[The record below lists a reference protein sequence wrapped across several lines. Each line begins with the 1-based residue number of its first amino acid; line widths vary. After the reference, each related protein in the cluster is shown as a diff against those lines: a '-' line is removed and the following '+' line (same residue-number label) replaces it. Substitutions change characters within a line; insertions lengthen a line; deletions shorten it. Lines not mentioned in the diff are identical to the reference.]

1 MPTVDLSLAGKTA
14 IITGGSKGI
23 GRAIA
28 LTFAEHGA
36 QVAIAARG
44 TEALEQ
50 TAKEIE
56 GRGVRALA
64 VPTDVA
70 DEAALEGLVR
80 RVCGELGGVDVLVNN
95 AATGDEGGALSKLTR
110 AEFDRVLAVN
120 LWAPIRL
127 CQLCRSAMQERGG
140 GAIINVV
147 SNEGIRPMPGLGI
160 YSPSK
165 AALISVT
172 TMLAKEW
179 AKDGIR
185 AVSIA
190 PGLVRTE
197 LAAALVKAV
206 EEQNVK
212 INPLGVIGEP
222 PDIAALA
229 LVAASPAGRF
239 LTATTL
245 VVDGGE
251 MSAGPFG

>member
-1 MPTVDLSLAGKTA
+1 VPTVDLSLAGKTA
-14 IITGGSKGI
+14 VITGGSKGI

-28 LTFAEHGA
+28 LTFAEYGA

-44 TEALEQ
+44 VEVLEQ
-50 TAKEIE
+50 TAAEIE
-56 GRGVRALA
+56 ERGVRALA

-70 DEAALEGLVR
+70 DEAALQELVA
-80 RVCGELGGVDVLVNN
+80 RVRGEFGGIDVLVNN
-95 AATGDEGGALSKLTR
+95 AATGDKGGPLSKLTR
-110 AEFDRVLAVN
+110 GEFDRVMAVN

-127 CQLCRSAMQERGG
+127 CQLCRSSMQERGG
-140 GAIINVV
+140 GVFINVV

-197 LAAALVKAV
+197 LAAELVKAV
-206 EEQNVK
+206 EEQNVQ